1 MCTKLKGTAPLGEF
15 TPQLVMLDLYNQLKL
30 SAPVYDTSLYQI
42 HFQPSCT
49 TGVGALPVS
58 SAPGHSL
65 HKLYTRRLA
74 CVYVARPTF
83 GGIVCVEAPG
93 LAVDPPLLSICL
105 PLWAQ
110 DVCLHNTTNAIE
122 VIPSVSGSAYVA
134 DDEISFFPPC
144 CTASCASR

>member
-1 MCTKLKGTAPLGEF
+1 MYTLHDRRLE
-15 TPQLVMLDLYNQLKL
+15 
-30 SAPVYDTSLYQI
+30 
-42 HFQPSCT
+42 
-49 TGVGALPVS
+49 VS
-58 SAPGHSL
+58 SAS
-65 HKLYTRRLA
+65 
-74 CVYVARPTF
+74 RPQ
-83 GGIVCVEAPG
+83 G